1 MPLPRNAS
9 VAGRRFS
16 IRAIEK
22 HIEHHGGRREGW
34 FRNDIVYRDGTV
46 ADEVRYT
53 VSQAEYREAIAELS

>member
-22 HIEHHGGRREGW
+22 HIEHHGGRREGL

-46 ADEVRYT
+46 VDEVRYT
-53 VSQAEYREAIAELS
+53 VSQAEYREAIAEPS